1 MSIDNGGE
9 LRKYVDEIKS
19 ADIKE
24 VAQQIEQNKQNIKY
38 HEQQRV
44 LAEEKLEISKE
55 AMELH
60 IKSYRDKYLNAPEA
74 AAEGPEQSEG
84 EIIAPPVQDSGPAEG
99 GGAHEV
105 GEDSEAGESEY

>member
-1 MSIDNGGE
+1 MAIDNSAE

-24 VAQQIEQNKQNIKY
+24 VANQITENKNSIKY
-38 HEQQRV
+38 HEQQKQ

-60 IKSYRDKYLNAPEA
+60 IKSYRDKYLSNAPEA

-84 EIIAPPVQDSGPAEG
+84 EVIAPPVQDSGPAEG

-105 GEDSEAGESEY
+105 GQDSEAGE